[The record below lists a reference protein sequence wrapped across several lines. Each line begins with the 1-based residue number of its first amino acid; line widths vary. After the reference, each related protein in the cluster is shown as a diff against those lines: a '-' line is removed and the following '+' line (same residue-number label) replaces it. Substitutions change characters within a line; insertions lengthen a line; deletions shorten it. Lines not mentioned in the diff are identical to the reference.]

1 MTSVSLGLL
10 WAGVTLM
17 VLALACLVYFREG
30 AREEARLDREE
41 GPVPDNVVVLPERDR
56 GEAA

>member
-1 MTSVSLGLL
+1 MTLLDFFSLGLL

-17 VLALACLVYFREG
+17 VLALAAFFYF
-30 AREEARLDREE
+30 REEARLDLEE
-41 GPVPDNVVVLPERDR
+41 GPVPDNVRVLPVRDR

>member
-1 MTSVSLGLL
+1 MTFVSLGLL

-30 AREEARLDREE
+30 AREEARLDAE
-41 GPVPDNVVVLPERDR
+41 GPVPDNVVVLPVRDR